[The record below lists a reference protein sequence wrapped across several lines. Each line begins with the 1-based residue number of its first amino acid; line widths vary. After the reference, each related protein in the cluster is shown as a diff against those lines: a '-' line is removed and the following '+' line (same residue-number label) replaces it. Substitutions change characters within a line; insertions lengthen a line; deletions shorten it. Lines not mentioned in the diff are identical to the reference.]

1 MLCLLPFCLQAQKVE
16 NLEVGVLDPLLE
28 YLRQYEG
35 RWAGEF
41 SIQSTASDYSET
53 FQVEQQYWMKD
64 GELRGVAVS
73 QRDSGVESARS
84 RSYVKDG
91 QIYSVV
97 SRPGCEDETFVGKL
111 HEGGLVW
118 LPADLKRA
126 NDYQIKESFV
136 HRKTGRV
143 LLTEG
148 FDSYVYGGGL
158 AHVIFHGE
166 LCFKEDD

>member
-16 NLEVGVLDPLLE
+16 NLEVGVLDPQLE

-35 RWAGEF
+35 RWTGEF
-41 SIQSTASDYSET
+41 SIQSTASDHIET
-53 FQVEQQYWMKD
+53 FQVEQRYWMKD
-64 GELRGVAVS
+64 GELRGVSVS
-73 QRDSGVESARS
+73 QRGSGVESARS

-126 NDYQIKESFV
+126 NDYQILEYFV
-136 HRKTGRV
+136 RRETGRV
-143 LLTEG
+143 LKTGG

-158 AHVIFHGE
+158 ARVIFRGE
-166 LCFKEDD
+166 LTYQGLD